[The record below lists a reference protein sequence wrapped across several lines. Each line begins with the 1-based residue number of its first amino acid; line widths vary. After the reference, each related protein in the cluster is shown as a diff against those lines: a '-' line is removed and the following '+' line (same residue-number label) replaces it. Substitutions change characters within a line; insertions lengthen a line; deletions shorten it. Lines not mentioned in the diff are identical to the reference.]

1 MNIKQ
6 LQYFL
11 TVAEA
16 GSITAA
22 AKRLHISQPP
32 LSNQM
37 HLLEEELGTRLF
49 ERGSRKITLTYAGQ
63 ILYTR
68 AQAIVDLSSATIREI
83 NDLGA
88 GLQGTIHL
96 GTISSCG
103 VVLLDKHIKKFHEEY
118 PGVNFELYEGNTF
131 QLIEKLKTGTIEI
144 AIVRSPFHEDG
155 FNCVYLEEEPMVAV
169 GIKEMFQN
177 IPTDTITLE
186 QLCEFPLI
194 YYRRFENLLM
204 NSFKSNG
211 LVPKV
216 YCKNDDARTSLMWA
230 AAGLGVAITP
240 KSITPAIPNPNLTY
254 KIIDAPALHTKI
266 AAIYRRD
273 LYLSSIGH
281 RFIELF
287 ESS

>member
-37 HLLEEELGTRLF
+37 QLLENELGTKLF

-63 ILYTR
+63 ILYNR
-68 AQAIVDLSSATIREI
+68 AQTIVDLSSAAIREI
-83 NDLGA
+83 TDLGT

-103 VVLLDKHIKKFHEEY
+103 VVLLDKHIKHFHNQY
-118 PGVNFELYEGNTF
+118 PDVNFELYEGNTF
-131 QLIEKLKTGTIEI
+131 QLLEKLKMGTIEI
-144 AIVRSPFHEDG
+144 AIVRTPFHEEG
-155 FNCVYLEEEPMVAV
+155 FHCVYLEEEPMVAV
-169 GIKEMFQN
+169 GTKEYLGN
-177 IPTDTITLE
+177 STDDMIGLE
-186 QLCEFPLI
+186 QLTDVPLI

-204 NSFKSNG
+204 NSFRDVS

-230 AAGLGVAITP
+230 VAGLGVAIIP
-240 KSITPAIPNPNLTY
+240 RSITPAIPDPNLIN
-254 KIIDAPALHTKI
+254 KIIDVPTLYTKI
-266 AAIYRRD
+266 AAIYRKD
-273 LYLSSIGH
+273 LYLSNIGQ
-281 RFIELF
+281 RFIQMF
-287 ESS
+287 ES